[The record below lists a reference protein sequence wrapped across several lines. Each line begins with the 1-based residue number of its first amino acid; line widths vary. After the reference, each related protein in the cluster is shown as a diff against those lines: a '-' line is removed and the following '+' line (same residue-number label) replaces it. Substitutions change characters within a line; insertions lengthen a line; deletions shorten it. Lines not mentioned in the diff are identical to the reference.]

1 MFSLRI
7 RDIFRTFTSMKEQ
20 VTDISKVLQ
29 DMTEE
34 MRLLRETINQQYAEI
49 IKLNLYVA
57 KQKCTTAN
65 VVIYA
70 VISFFYAQKFFC

>member
-1 MFSLRI
+1 M
-7 RDIFRTFTSMKEQ
+7 
-20 VTDISKVLQ
+20 
-29 DMTEE
+29 
-34 MRLLRETINQQYAEI
+34 
-49 IKLNLYVA
+49 YVV